1 MQKLISLLLG
11 ACLATGLLSAAANA
25 QDTFPNKPV
34 RIISPFAAGGP
45 TDALLR
51 VLVEKLT
58 EKWKQPVVIE
68 NKPGAGTMVG
78 SAYVAHA
85 NPDGYTIGYVISA
98 FATNPAVRTNVPYD
112 MTKDFTYIT
121 QLSHLTGQPLV
132 ANPSFPAN
140 TLAEVIEIAKKSD
153 PPLKYTS
160 PGPGTDGHMIGQMI
174 ASKTGIKLQHIP
186 YNGSAPALVDVLA
199 GRVPLM
205 FDVWISAKPHI
216 EAGKLKVIALANRK
230 RMPGL
235 NYPTINETI
244 AGVDTDSVQGFV
256 GPAGIPKEIAEK
268 MARDIGDAVMSP
280 DAVERIRPLGFEPD
294 RSTPA
299 EFEKTMRDSLEL
311 WKKIAAEAN
320 IRIE

>member
-1 MQKLISLLLG
+1 MRKLNALLIGLSLAG
-11 ACLATGLLSAAANA
+11 GLLPSLAFAD
-25 QDTFPNKPV
+25 DTFPNKPV

-51 VLVEKLT
+51 VLTEKLT

-78 SAYVAHA
+78 TAYVAHA

-98 FATNPAVRTNVPYD
+98 FASNPAVRSNVPYD

-160 PGPGTDGHMIGQMI
+160 PGPGTDGHLIGQMI
-174 ASKTGIKLQHIP
+174 ANKTGVKLQHIP

-205 FDVWISAKPHI
+205 FDVWISVKPHI
-216 EAGKLKVIALANRK
+216 EASKLKVIALANRK

-235 NYPTINETI
+235 NYPTVNETI
-244 AGVDTDSVQGFV
+244 PGVDTDSVQGFV
-256 GPAGIPKEIAEK
+256 GPAGIPKDIAEK
-268 MARDIGDAVMSP
+268 MARDIGDAVMSA
-280 DAVERIRPLGFEPD
+280 DAAARIQPLGFEPD

-299 EFEKTMRDSLEL
+299 EFEKTMRDAYQF
-311 WKKIAAEAN
+311 WKAIATESN
-320 IRIE
+320 IHLD